1 MDKHVWQWNG
11 YAEGAVSGQLKLTQ
25 GRAARTHLLQT
36 GMYFKPLSHTGFR
49 TCAMVLVPYNNANF
63 DLAKTNFLKGFAF
76 SWLSPELLRTARP
89 SELVPN
95 WDYNNTDSHQ
105 PVLFWNLTQRVRN
118 PQTQQQLLTKQS
130 CTEDTYFNKAVFA
143 FSRRYG
149 SSLTYRI
156 VKTIFWLIRCKLVWG
171 VREYP
176 ISLLSLSDSR
186 KQVTYRSQKMGLWLK
201 LPTTWW
207 I

>member
-1 MDKHVWQWNG
+1 MKWICWRC
-11 YAEGAVSGQLKLTQ
+11 SFW
-25 GRAARTHLLQT
+25 AAKADPRQSCKDPPSADW
-36 GMYFKPLSHTGFR
+36 YFKPLSHTGFS
-49 TCAMVLVPYNNANF
+49 TCAMVLVPYSNANF
-63 DLAKTNFLKGFAF
+63 DLAKTNFIKGFAF

-105 PVLFWNLTQRVRN
+105 CVLFWNLTQRVRN

-130 CTEDTYFNKAVFA
+130 YTEDTYFNKAVFA
-143 FSRRYG
+143 FSSRYG

-156 VKTIFWLIRCKLVWG
+156 VKTIFWQIRCELVWG

-176 ISLLSLSDSR
+176 ISNPI
-186 KQVTYRSQKMGLWLK
+186 QKMGLWLK